1 VHTFTHA
8 GRRET
13 LGFVALLASGLAVV
27 TLGGVG
33 VAVECDAA
41 RCRLAS
47 GAAMHG
53 SRRLTIDRAS
63 VDRTVADGV
72 LDAGGVYRGG
82 ASRRVA
88 CSNPQV
94 VLRDV
99 GARYLYPV
107 EVCPLVAGLDLVH
120 LRQWVS
126 GARPALSVHDWIVGI
141 HLGTVAGLLLAGAWV
156 VGLLLGRAEVTVDGA
171 RGIAVRRGGLATR
184 ARFELPAASLV
195 GAVTFAPD
203 PAVGGVAHLYVET
216 RDGRWHHVSRHA
228 ALSRDT
234 LAALRAMGL
243 PHGVRQPAELSQRA
257 PGMTGRVLVGV
268 AVWTLLFGALVVAAV
283 AAAFVAVVPAL
294 PA

>member
-1 VHTFTHA
+1 MHTFTHA

-243 PHGVRQPAELSQRA
+243 PHGVRQAAELSQRA
-257 PGMTGRVLVGV
+257 PGMTRRVLLGV
-268 AVWTLLFGALVVAAV
+268 AVWTLLFGALVVGAV